1 MQTSFDAGADI
12 LPNECRFLESRGNTE
27 KIGIVWI
34 VFVFV
39 EFFKYFL
46 PISNV
51 SLFLQDDHATQ
62 RGTIPAQA
70 VDQEAI
76 PEELSE
82 GVSNEAGLT
91 DVIIGTTLGVV
102 GLMVVCVLRKIVWV
116 LFSF

>member
-1 MQTSFDAGADI
+1 MNCLCFY
-12 LPNECRFLESRGNTE
+12 R
-27 KIGIVWI
+27 
-34 VFVFV
+34 VFQVLLTYV
-39 EFFKYFL
+39 L
-46 PISNV
+46 MNP
-51 SLFLQDDHATQ
+51 LFLQDDHATQ

-102 GLMVVCVLRKIVWV
+102 GLMVVCVLRKIV
-116 LFSF
+116 